1 MAVLVIAVKA
11 ELALAVGLVPLNSV
25 SQVATVF
32 PQVLNHKCCFYATNL
47 SHKCIL
53 ALVAFCFLGY
63 NIYLNGEI
71 MTLDD
76 LIFKLDVIRAQAG
89 HGNLQVLFRD
99 PGLGMLYDEINP
111 YLTEVLP
118 EDNLDMFDAFDL
130 ELNDYYVE
138 L

>member
-1 MAVLVIAVKA
+1 
-11 ELALAVGLVPLNSV
+11 
-25 SQVATVF
+25 
-32 PQVLNHKCCFYATNL
+32 
-47 SHKCIL
+47 
-53 ALVAFCFLGY
+53 
-63 NIYLNGEI
+63 

-99 PGLGMLYDEINP
+99 PSQGMLYDEINP

-118 EDNLDMFDAFDL
+118 EDNLDAYSDFDL
-130 ELNDYYVE
+130 QLNNYYVE

>member
-1 MAVLVIAVKA
+1 
-11 ELALAVGLVPLNSV
+11 
-25 SQVATVF
+25 
-32 PQVLNHKCCFYATNL
+32 
-47 SHKCIL
+47 
-53 ALVAFCFLGY
+53 
-63 NIYLNGEI
+63 

-130 ELNDYYVE
+130 QVNDFYVE
-138 L
+138 I